1 MILIVTGLSN
11 SQPAVEYFK
20 HEQIFLVFLPSSLFD
35 HIGRKLQN
43 LHCKNKREKKCQDE
57 ETP

>member
-20 HEQIFLVFLPSSLFD
+20 HEQIFFVFLPSSLFD

-43 LHCKNKREKKCQDE
+43 LHCKNKREKTCQDE
-57 ETP
+57 QKP